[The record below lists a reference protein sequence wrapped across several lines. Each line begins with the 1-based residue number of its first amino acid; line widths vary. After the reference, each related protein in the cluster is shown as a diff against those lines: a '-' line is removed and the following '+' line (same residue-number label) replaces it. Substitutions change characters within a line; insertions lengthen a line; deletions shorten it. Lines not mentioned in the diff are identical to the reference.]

1 MLPHARLSRWPGDW
15 HVLFVNR
22 DPEQQRVTKMI
33 QGREK
38 EQATARVMSPKRV
51 VAAALELAQVFHTDR
66 DPGF

>member
-51 VAAALELAQVFHTDR
+51 VTAAL
-66 DPGF
+66 